1 MKWQPIYHL
10 KQGIRI
16 LSICLEMEEVHFMVK
31 IQFPLNLKVYKFF
44 VIGKLHTDESW
55 THNLKFH
62 PTLTMRGGAIWA
74 TVH

>member
-44 VIGKLHTDESW
+44 VIGKLHT
-55 THNLKFH
+55 
-62 PTLTMRGGAIWA
+62 
-74 TVH
+74 